1 MAKLLLKHEGL
12 TLNSFELNKAK
23 FYIGRKSNC
32 DIQLDDPAVSSKHT
46 CLMMQKNEYL
56 EGHDDFF
63 IEDMGST
70 NGTLVN
76 DKEIKHQLL
85 KHGDEIQIGNHHFRF
100 DNGAAEVDPERTAIY
115 LSDSD

>member
-12 TLNSFELNKAK
+12 TLNSFELDKDE
-23 FYIGRKSNC
+23 FYIGRKSNN
-32 DIQLDDPAVSSKHT
+32 DIQLDDPAVSSRHVR
-46 CLMMQKNEYL
+46 LIRQKNEYL
-56 EGHDDFF
+56 EGHDDYF

-76 DKEIKHQLL
+76 EKEVTQQLL

-100 DNGAAEVDPERTAIY
+100 DNEAHEVDPERTAIY
-115 LSDSD
+115 LSDRD

>member
-12 TLNSFELNKAK
+12 TLNSIELKK
-23 FYIGRKSNC
+23 PEFTIGRKSSC
-32 DIQLDDPAVSSKHT
+32 DVQLDDPAVSSKHT
-46 CLMMQKNEYL
+46 RLTIEKNEYL
-56 EGHDDFF
+56 EGHHDYY

-76 DKEIKHQLL
+76 DIEIERQLL

-100 DNGAAEVDPERTAIY
+100 DNEAEDVDPEQTAIY
-115 LSDSD
+115 LSDND

>member
-12 TLNSFELNKAK
+12 TLNSFELDKPEYN
-23 FYIGRKSNC
+23 IGRKSNC
-32 DIQLDDPAVSSKHT
+32 DVQLDDPAVSSNHAR
-46 CLMMQKNEYL
+46 LVRQKNEYL

-76 DKEIKHQLL
+76 DKEVSRQLL

-100 DNGAAEVDPERTAIY
+100 DNEADEADPERTAIY

>member
-12 TLNSFELNKAK
+12 TLNSFELDKPEFN
-23 FYIGRKSNC
+23 IGRQSKC
-32 DIQLDDPAVSSKHT
+32 DIQLDDPAVSSKHAR
-46 CLMMQKNEYL
+46 LLSKKNEYL
-56 EGHDDFF
+56 EGHDDFY
-63 IEDMGST
+63 IEDLGST

-76 DKEIKHQLL
+76 GKEISQQLL

-100 DNGAAEVDPERTAIY
+100 DNEADQVDPEQTAIY